1 MDIILILL
9 VALLV
14 EFAIGDPPNAIH
26 PTAWFGKV
34 IYLFERFGLR
44 GGKTYQFVYGT
55 AATLLLAAVVA
66 AAAWLLADWLRD
78 INYALYIIASG
89 VLLKMTFSFVYL
101 RKTALH
107 IKRLIENDETL
118 DKARFELRA
127 LVSRDTSKLPRP
139 YLVSATVES
148 VSESLCDSLVSPL
161 FFFVVG
167 SLFGTFGLAAA
178 FGFRV
183 VSTFDSMIGYHGK
196 YEYFGKFP
204 ARLDDV
210 LNYIPARLSALVIIA
225 GAWLTKMGARRAW
238 RVAKV
243 DHLKTESPNAGW
255 PMAAAAGAL
264 GVQFEKIDHY
274 RLGRIDRPMTP
285 GVIDDSLRLINS
297 ATLVWFIICFAIGGA
312 YIALA
317 KA

>member
-1 MDIILILL
+1 MDIVLILL
-9 VALLV
+9 VALLI
-14 EFAIGDPPNAIH
+14 EFAIGDPPNAVH
-26 PTAWFGKV
+26 PTAWFGKA
-34 IYLFERFGLR
+34 IYFFERFGFR

-55 AATLLLAAVVA
+55 VATLFLAAGGA
-66 AAAWLLADWLRD
+66 MAAWFLTDWLRE
-78 INYALYIIASG
+78 INYALYIIVSG

-107 IKRLIENDETL
+107 IKRLIEKDETL

-167 SLFGTFGLAAA
+167 SLFGTLGLAAA

-210 LNYIPARLSALVIIA
+210 LNYIPARLSALAIIA
-225 GAWLTKMGARRAW
+225 GAWLTKMEARRAW
-238 RVAKV
+238 RVAKI

-297 ATLVWFIICFAIGGA
+297 ATLVWFIICFAIGGVH
-312 YIALA
+312 IALS
-317 KA
+317 

>member
-1 MDIILILL
+1 MDIVLILL

-14 EFAIGDPPNAIH
+14 EFTIGDPPNTIH
-26 PTAWFGKV
+26 PTAWMGKA
-34 IYLFERFGLR
+34 IGFFERFGLL
-44 GGKTYQFVYGT
+44 GGKNYQFIYG
-55 AATLLLAAVVA
+55 AAVTIILTSVVA
-66 AAAWLLADWLRD
+66 AAVWLLTDWLRG
-78 INYALYIIASG
+78 INYALYIIAGG

-107 IKRLIENDETL
+107 IKRLIENDQTL

-127 LVSRDTSKLPRP
+127 LVSRDTSKLSRP

-161 FFFVVG
+161 FFFVLG
-167 SLFGTFGLAAA
+167 SLIGPFGLTAA

-183 VSTFDSMIGYHGK
+183 VSTFDSMIGYHGR

-210 LNYIPARLSALVIIA
+210 LNYIPARLSALAVVA
-225 GAWLTKMGARRAW
+225 GAWITKMGASRAW
-238 RVAKV
+238 RTAKM

-274 RLGRIDRPMTP
+274 RLGRADRPMTP
-285 GVIDDSLRLINS
+285 EVINDSLRLINS
-297 ATLVWFIICFAIGGA
+297 ATFVWFAICFGVGGVL
-312 YIALA
+312 IALA
-317 KA
+317 

>member
-9 VALLV
+9 VALVV
-14 EFAIGDPPNAIH
+14 EFTIGDPPNAIH
-26 PTAWFGKV
+26 PVAWIGKA
-34 IYLFERFGLR
+34 ISFFERLGFIS
-44 GGKTYQFVYGT
+44 GKTYQFVYGAVITIGLT
-55 AATLLLAAVVA
+55 AIVSLAALFLVV
-66 AAAWLLADWLRD
+66 WLKD
-78 INYALYIIASG
+78 INYILYVIVAG
-89 VLLKMTFSFVYL
+89 LLLKMTFSFVYL

-107 IKRLIENDETL
+107 IKHLIERDETL
-118 DKARFELRA
+118 DQARFELRA
-127 LVSRDTSKLPRP
+127 LVSRNTSKLSRP

-161 FFFVVG
+161 FFFVVF
-167 SLFGTFGLAAA
+167 SLVGPYGLAAA

-196 YEYFGKFP
+196 YEYLGKFP

-210 LNYIPARLSALVIIA
+210 LNYIPARISALMVII
-225 GAWLTKMGARRAW
+225 GAWLTKMGAKRTWAI
-238 RVAKV
+238 AKV

-255 PMAAAAGAL
+255 PMAAAAAAL

-274 RLGRIDRPMTP
+274 RLGRADRPMTP
-285 GVIDDSLRLINS
+285 EVVDDSLRLINS
-297 ATLVWFIICFAIGGA
+297 ATWVWFAICFAMGGLI
-312 YIALA
+312 YALA